1 MDRTEKRWRGRE
13 LVHLLL
19 LLVLW
24 LIRNHSSMVSL
35 RLVLEHVGMV
45 EKVNQDN
52 EKPDIPIDLPSM
64 DLWSNPC
71 IQFTIKTLT
80 GIGVDNP
87 KGTKLSEV
95 SNNRQQAKNVE
106 TTINGDKKQGCT
118 AVLPSQDLAILV
130 EHA

>member
-1 MDRTEKRWRGRE
+1 MERTEKRWGGRE

-19 LLVLW
+19 LLVVW
-24 LIRNHSSMVSL
+24 LIRNHGSMVSL

-64 DLWSNPC
+64 DLWSDPC
-71 IQFTIKTLT
+71 IQFAIKTLT

>member
-64 DLWSNPC
+64 DLWSDPC
-71 IQFTIKTLT
+71 IQFAIKTLT

>member
-52 EKPDIPIDLPSM
+52 EKLDIPIDLPSM
-64 DLWSNPC
+64 DLWSDPC
-71 IQFTIKTLT
+71 IRFTIKTLT
-80 GIGVDNP
+80 GRGVDNP

-106 TTINGDKKQGCT
+106 TVINGDKKQGCT
-118 AVLPSQDLAILV
+118 AV
-130 EHA
+130 